1 MKKWNVMLAAGIMI
15 LTCTSCGTQTANVG
29 EKEVQVES
37 SVIETAEEN
46 DETADNSTVEP
57 TETES
62 AATQGEAEEK
72 NSAAAD
78 LDEKAETGEA
88 AEFAEKIK
96 AAVADRNLAALADLC
111 SYPLAVNGEVIE
123 TKEAFLELGE
133 ETIFTEERCAAIGSI
148 DSAAVGE
155 EVSMAGIVLGDTSN
169 IIFKSVDGE
178 LGIVGIN

>member
-15 LTCTSCGTQTANVG
+15 LACTSCGTQTANVD
-29 EKEVQVES
+29 EKDAQVES
-37 SVIETAEEN
+37 GVAQTAESD
-46 DETADNSTVEP
+46 DETADNSAVEP
-57 TETES
+57 AETETV
-62 AATQGEAEEK
+62 ATQDEVEEK
-72 NSAAAD
+72 NNAAAD

-96 AAVADRNLAALADLC
+96 AAVTERNLDALADLC

-133 ETIFTEERCAAIGSI
+133 ETVFTEERCAAIESI